1 MRDRPL
7 IIGISGK
14 KRHGKDMVSAYLA
27 ESGVLRVAFADE
39 LKRYA
44 MELWDLSF
52 EQMYGGDDIREVID
66 PRWGVTP
73 RFIMQQFGTEVGRS
87 VHKDTWVRKTLR
99 LIDRAHGG
107 SPVLLPDLVQRRFRE
122 FQFEFG
128 SGAADVWSIPDCRFP
143 DEADAVRAA
152 GGVVIKIVR
161 PSIVS
166 NDTHAS
172 EVGVDK
178 VVGDYTIINDGTLDD
193 LRAKV
198 AAVASQVLS

>member
-1 MRDRPL
+1 MREHPL
-7 IIGISGK
+7 IIGISGR
-14 KRHGKDMVSAYLA
+14 KRHGKDEIANALS
-27 ESGVLRVAFADE
+27 SRGVLRVAFADE

-52 EQMYGGDDIREVID
+52 EQMYGGNEVREVID

-87 VHKDTWVRKTLR
+87 VHKETWVRKTLR

-107 SPVLLPDLVQRRFRE
+107 SHVLLPDLVRRRFRE
-122 FQFEFG
+122 FQFDFG
-128 SGAADVWSIPDCRFP
+128 SGAADVWAIPDCRFP
-143 DEADAVRAA
+143 SEAEAIKAR
-152 GGVVIKIVR
+152 GGVIIKVVR
-161 PSIVS
+161 PSLVS

-172 EVGVDK
+172 ETEVDN
-178 VVGDYTIINDGTLDD
+178 VVADHLIVNDGTLDD

-198 AAVASQVLS
+198 AVVANQVLS